1 MTIAEID
8 TIKRELAEINSF
20 VRERFDPVSSSVDL
34 LREETERLERSV
46 LELQQR
52 DRAVRRESLMRQAG
66 DDSPLT
72 VPEGP
77 YVGMDVL
84 DLALLRRFAY
94 SQRREAFGPAWLER
108 TEEAKRMLADGATPA
123 TVQETHRSSAR
134 KLSAWHR
141 VGRRST
147 GQFESFSRPVLQSM
161 TRAAM
166 DSTTAGSG
174 DELVAT
180 LEARELWMDVHLQT
194 LVAPLVP
201 MINMPS
207 SPFDIPRQLG
217 DVSFYPGTENVAPT
231 STALGTSKTTMTAY
245 ELVGQVPYSFTL
257 EEDAVIALLPEIR
270 AGLVR
275 NVAETLD
282 DIILNADTS
291 TSNNIN
297 ADGATI
303 APGNAGKGHW
313 LLGIR
318 RHHPPA
324 PGGQHHP
331 VQRPRRL
338 RLR

>member
-1 MTIAEID
+1 MTIAEIE

-77 YVGMDVL
+77 YAGMDVL

-123 TVQETHRSSAR
+123 AVQETHRSSAR

-201 MINMPS
+201 MI
-207 SPFDIPRQLG
+207 
-217 DVSFYPGTENVAPT
+217 TC
-231 STALGTSKTTMTAY
+231 
-245 ELVGQVPYSFTL
+245 
-257 EEDAVIALLPEIR
+257 
-270 AGLVR
+270 
-275 NVAETLD
+275 
-282 DIILNADTS
+282 
-291 TSNNIN
+291 
-297 ADGATI
+297 
-303 APGNAGKGHW
+303 
-313 LLGIR
+313 
-318 RHHPPA
+318 PPA
-324 PGGQHHP
+324 PSTFPGSWGTSASIP
-331 VQRPRRL
+331 APRMWRPRR
-338 RLR
+338 RPWGRARPR